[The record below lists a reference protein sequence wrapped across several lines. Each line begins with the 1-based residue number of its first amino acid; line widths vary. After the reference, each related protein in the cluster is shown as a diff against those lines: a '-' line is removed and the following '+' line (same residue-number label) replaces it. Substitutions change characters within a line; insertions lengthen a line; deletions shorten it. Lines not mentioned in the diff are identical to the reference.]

1 MMMIRIRCEN
11 HSHSHSHTIN
21 MFSSSSSS
29 FQGKKNNAH
38 VPQFFLCVLS
48 KRQNN
53 EVILSSRKC
62 EPLHWSKQMTNPWRW
77 REKSS
82 RSDWRHT
89 RTHTHMHVGARS
101 IVIYEYI
108 ILAVD
113 FQSVLVID
121 LIAVYAFGYFQIS
134 YTPTAPKT
142 PFDFNSI

>member
-89 RTHTHMHVGARS
+89 HTHTHARGRSLNSDIWVYNFSGRFS
-101 IVIYEYI
+101 I
-108 ILAVD
+108 
-113 FQSVLVID
+113 SVSDRSNCSLCLWI
-121 LIAVYAFGYFQIS
+121 FS
-134 YTPTAPKT
+134 
-142 PFDFNSI
+142 N